1 MKNLRAILAALLA
14 LLALV
19 PLGVSLAAG
28 AKSAPRSG
36 PVPGAVAFV
45 GGRPVEEADIRR
57 AALVMESDPLRKRQH
72 ALWRKKLLDL
82 CADRERLAL
91 EAERLGLPRD
101 AAVNHGIELL
111 SADILYAAIK
121 EKRLLPEI
129 TPSAAQVDT
138 ARAGGL
144 FRRVKMALIL
154 SVTDRQTTNEL
165 IDAIRHGASF
175 DSIAAIYSVH
185 PSGPK
190 GGEVGWKRVGELNAA
205 SWAGFKTAKPGDIMG
220 PYANAQSHEFYR
232 VEAIVDPDDREI
244 RDTMMRDRLL
254 ELDSRYRVHLLQ
266 SHHFQLNPDQVSSV
280 IFASATEKADSI
292 LASLDSRG
300 RRSKRGVRPSL
311 GVIARADGDSITYRD
326 LAYPEFLRP
335 DEEGKS
341 KLEDS
346 KQLLTVCSGAMLPR
360 LIVRD
365 ARERGIDREP
375 SVARRLRLIRE
386 EVSTRAM
393 VARAV
398 PRLDSTAV
406 RAYFHAHTSRYR
418 RPAARRALV
427 AVFASED
434 TARMALPEWNRR
446 EFRDSLFIVEGFRR
460 IDHGT
465 AATMFPRFQGEIPI
479 LETDTDP
486 LSTAVRGLDAGR
498 ISPVVATPNGYAIA
512 KVIAREAPRA
522 FSLDEVRADVSVD
535 AREDAENAWVTSQ
548 LEHLR
553 AATPART
560 VPAQW
565 NAVRLGVGSDRG
577 GNRR

>member
-14 LLALV
+14 LV
-19 PLGVSLAAG
+19 PLGVCLAAG

-36 PVPGAVAFV
+36 PVRGAIAFV
-45 GGRPVEEADIRR
+45 GGRPVQEADVRR

-111 SADILYAAIK
+111 SADILYAAIR
-121 EKRLLPEI
+121 EKALLPEI

-154 SVTDRQTTNEL
+154 SVTDRQTTNQL
-165 IDAIRHGASF
+165 VDAIRHGASF
-175 DSIAAIYSVH
+175 DSIAVLYSVH
-185 PSGPK
+185 PSASK
-190 GGEVGWKRVGELNAA
+190 GGEVGWRRVGDLNAR
-205 SWAGFKTAKPGDIMG
+205 SWAEFKTAKPGDLMG
-220 PYANAQSHEFYR
+220 PYTNGESHEFYR
-232 VEAIVDPDDREI
+232 VEEIVDPDDRQI
-244 RDTMMRDRLL
+244 AATMMRDRLL
-254 ELDSRYRVHLLQ
+254 EVDSRYRVQLLQ
-266 SHHFQLNPDQVSSV
+266 DHHFKIDADNVASV
-280 IFASATEKADSI
+280 IFAVATEKSDSI
-292 LASLDSRG
+292 LASLDPDG
-300 RRSKRGVRPSL
+300 RRPKRGVRPSL
-311 GVIARADGDSITYRD
+311 GVLARVDGDSITYRD
-326 LAYPEFLRP
+326 LAYPELLQR
-335 DEEGKS
+335 DEEGRS
-341 KLEDS
+341 SIEDS
-346 KQLLTVCSGAMLPR
+346 HRLIMLTSAAMLPR
-360 LIVRD
+360 LIARD
-365 ARERGIDREP
+365 ARERGIASEP

-406 RAYFHAHTSRYR
+406 RAYFHAHASRYR

-460 IDHGT
+460 IDRGT
-465 AATMFPRFQGEIPI
+465 ATTMFPRLQGEILI

-535 AREDAENAWVTSQ
+535 AREDAENAWVTSL